1 MDEKKKPPQS
11 IMFEIK
17 PEIEKGVYSNV
28 ASIGYSKNEFFF
40 DFALIVPGK
49 TTASVQ
55 SRIITNP
62 EHAKQFLMALEENI
76 SNYEKVFGE
85 IKTGIIPENIKAT
98 RTVH

>member
-1 MDEKKKPPQS
+1 MEEKKKPSQG
-11 IMFEIK
+11 ITFEIR
-17 PEIEKGVYSNV
+17 PDIEKGVYSNV
-28 ASIGYSKNEFFF
+28 ASIAHSKNEFLF

-49 TTASVQ
+49 ATASVQ
-55 SRIITNP
+55 ARIITNP

-85 IKTGIIPENIKAT
+85 IKTGIIPEGIKAT